1 LADFAIYVATW
12 GQSVL
17 LLGVL
22 AYMCNHP
29 KATALSLD
37 AMIKYFFAGFFLSVS
52 LAVFWELFLGLF
64 VKAVMSIFLALA
76 GVHIVEDTDG
86 YQESSSSSTA
96 ATGAYRDYWGIGF
109 GQGILSNPLSTA
121 SARHDD
127 YLKAFGNEHPVFY
140 TFYLLFASFFLAA
153 FVEEACKYFGYR
165 MIEHPDFLTKQELD
179 ESMHV
184 VHGERDSTDQD
195 TQGSDDDHLY
205 YEEQGRASIQQRR
218 QDKLQRRRQ
227 EQLKNDFSKHGQSM
241 QAHGGAITLAMI
253 CVAMGFTCCE
263 NLVYIFIYSGSSFYM
278 ELFVLLCRAMFPV
291 HPIASA
297 IQSIGVVKRDL
308 ENSRNGSRLGRGI
321 LLPAALFHGSYDFFI
336 LWIDFLVKRKG
347 NYTDDDE
354 KIAMAEACSFITS
367 LAIMAGAVI
376 YYVILARQQR
386 DRLHALDHQVC
397 VSGHSRL
404 K

>member
-1 LADFAIYVATW
+1 
-12 GQSVL
+12 
-17 LLGVL
+17 
-22 AYMCNHP
+22 
-29 KATALSLD
+29 
-37 AMIKYFFAGFFLSVS
+37 MIKYFFAGFFLSVS
-52 LAVFWELFLGLF
+52 LAVFWELFLGLL

-76 GVHIVEDTDG
+76 GVHIVVDTDG
-86 YQESSSSSTA
+86 YQESSTEA
-96 ATGAYRDYWGIGF
+96 NRDFWGIGF

-140 TFYLLFASFFLAA
+140 TFYLLFACFFLAA
-153 FVEEACKYFGYR
+153 FVEEVCKYFGYR
-165 MIEHPDFLTKQELD
+165 MIEHPDFMTKQELD

-184 VHGERDSTDQD
+184 VHGERDTTYQD
-195 TQGSDDDHLY
+195 TQGSDDEHLY
-205 YEEQGRASIQQRR
+205 YEEQGRANMQQRR

-227 EQLKNDFSKHGQSM
+227 EQLKNDFSKQGQSM

-291 HPIASA
+291 HPIAAA

-308 ENSRNGSRLGRGI
+308 ENSKDSRLGRGI
-321 LLPAALFHGSYDFFI
+321 LLPAVLFHGSYDFLI
-336 LWIDFLVKRKG
+336 LWIDFLVQRKG

-354 KIAMAEACSFITS
+354 KIAVAEACSYLAS
-367 LAIMAGAVI
+367 LAIMAGAVV
-376 YYVILARQQR
+376 YYVVLARRQR

-397 VSGHSRL
+397 ISGHSRL